1 MELTLYTFRKRTNS
15 TSQPTGGTVIKNITL
30 KQPTSIISPTFIL
43 SRSNW
48 NNTYNYVKWV
58 NDSGYVPPDN
68 PTPDNPTESITV
80 ERNGD
85 IYFKNPSI
93 NDYTQYTVDEIASSY
108 SVGLSAANTYNVYC
122 IPIKTSAPLADGTL
136 QLSLGF
142 HRVDG
147 QTVPLN
153 FALSTTLKSTAYLQ
167 TSTQTPDDS
176 GYVAGILQDINTGA
190 NASVQNTIN
199 IDIPTNSISPTWQ
212 DNYYLYYV
220 YVWAGTSDTNV
231 ASQAYLDSI
240 HSLTHYPEG
249 VTPGEP
255 VDPTPDDPTVVTTT
269 RYYFISNVTY
279 LTNDLVQIDCT
290 EDCLATYKS
299 AISNTTQYVLR
310 AAGSYDGTI
319 PDTMAITTSQPEV
332 KKTFTSSPLFTTSP
346 FCYVIGLA
354 NATTAT
360 TRKRGNVSYIVL
372 ASQNELNAFIQALNQ
387 LVPTAETAG
396 MKPFDYIA
404 SVTAIYANIRSILA
418 YSEAPII
425 LNNSWSISGFPY
437 LVFIADRSENVIV
450 STGTLSIPHHPQL
463 NSTKQYLD
471 YAPYSSYQL
480 LAGPFGSI
488 NIDRRIFNTRI
499 NYGVI
504 VDAITGDA
512 TLYLRDSVT
521 NTPSSIQDAITN
533 SAHLAHASCGV
544 NVQISGQ
551 GFNPQGG
558 EIASFAKSQAN
569 WQMVGEMISS
579 VVPSAATVALSAGAG
594 KAVSGYTWAGA
605 GVSAGAGIIS
615 SILNNA
621 ATDRKIDFNAAAEP
635 LMTFGT
641 NGSPSIIVSSYL
653 VLIAQFVR
661 EESSV
666 KNKFG
671 YPLHK
676 YIALNRLSASTT
688 GTTGYIKCGSND
700 IYIQGALLPEQQVV
714 RTHMLE
720 GFYLN

>member
-30 KQPTSIISPTFIL
+30 KQPTSVISPTFIL

-58 NDSGYVPPDN
+58 NDSGYVPPDD
-68 PTPDNPTESITV
+68 PTPDNPTEDITV
-80 ERNGD
+80 ERNGN

-108 SVGLSAANTYNVYC
+108 SVGLAAANTYNVYC

-167 TSTQTPDDS
+167 TSTQTPNDS

-199 IDIPTNSISPTWQ
+199 IAIPTNTITPTWQ

-220 YVWAGTSDTNV
+220 YVWAGTSDTKV
-231 ASQAYLDSI
+231 ASQAYLDII

-255 VDPTPDDPTVVTTT
+255 VDPDDPTVVTTT

-332 KKTFTSSPLFTTSP
+332 KKSFTSSPLFQSTP
-346 FCYVIGLA
+346 YCYIVGLA
-354 NATTAT
+354 NTSTSET
-360 TRKRGNVSYIVL
+360 KKRGTVSYL
-372 ASQNELNAFIQALNQ
+372 AFTDTMLARLIQYMNTFDA
-387 LVPTAETAG
+387 TAETAG

-404 SVTAIYANIRSILA
+404 SVTAIYTNIASALTLVSGNIKF
-418 YSEAPII
+418 
-425 LNNSWSISGFPY
+425 NNSWSIQDISYFTINKD
-437 LVFIADRSENVIV
+437 LIIT
-450 STGTLSIPHHPQL
+450 STGTLSLPHHPQL
-463 NSTKQYLD
+463 NSTTKQYLD
-471 YAPYSSYQL
+471 YAPYSNYQL

-488 NIDRRIFNTRI
+488 NIDRRIFSTWI

-512 TLYLRDSVT
+512 TLYLRDSVM

-533 SAHLAHASCGV
+533 SAHIAHASCGV
-544 NVQISGQ
+544 NVQISAQ

-569 WQMVGEMISS
+569 WNLTTTALQQGFTGLIGASMTSS
-579 VVPSAATVALSAGAG
+579 EWALKGVAGATV
-594 KAVSGYTWAGA
+594 
-605 GVSAGAGIIS
+605 GVES
-615 SILNNA
+615 SIA
-621 ATDRKIDFNAAAEP
+621 STFADYQKIDFNAQMEP

-641 NGSPSIIVSSYL
+641 NGSPSTIVSSYL
-653 VLIAQFVR
+653 VLIASFVR

-666 KNKFG
+666 NRKFG

-676 YIALNRLSASTT
+676 YIALNRLSAGTT
-688 GTTGYIKCGSND
+688 GTNGYIKCGSND

>member
-15 TSQPTGGTVIKNITL
+15 TSQPTGGTVIQNITL
-30 KQPTSIISPTFIL
+30 KQPTSVISPTFIL

-48 NNTYNYVKWV
+48 VNTYNYVKWK

-108 SVGLSAANTYNVYC
+108 SVGLAAANTYNVYC

-176 GYVAGILQDINTGA
+176 GYVAGILQNINTGA

-199 IDIPTNSISPTWQ
+199 IDIPTNTITPTWQ

-231 ASQAYLDSI
+231 ASQANLDII

-255 VDPTPDDPTVVTTT
+255 VDPDDPTVVTTT

-319 PDTMAITTSQPEV
+319 PDTMAITTAQPEV
-332 KKTFTSSPLFTTSP
+332 KKTFTSSPLFSTSP
-346 FCYVIGLA
+346 NYYVVGLV
-354 NATTAT
+354 NTLTSATK
-360 TRKRGNVSYIVL
+360 RKGTVSYIAFTGGQL
-372 ASQNELNAFIQALNQ
+372 SRLINAMNGFE
-387 LVPTAETAG
+387 VTAETAG
-396 MKPFDYIA
+396 MTPFDYIA
-404 SVTAIYANIRSILA
+404 SVTAIYADISSALNSVTGNIAFNQYWYIQDIP
-418 YSEAPII
+418 Y
-425 LNNSWSISGFPY
+425 NTISKD
-437 LVFIADRSENVIV
+437 LVIT

-463 NSTKQYLD
+463 NSTTKQYLD
-471 YAPYSSYQL
+471 YEPYSNYQL

-488 NIDRRIFNTRI
+488 NIDRRIFNTWI

-504 VDAITGDA
+504 VDVTTGDA
-512 TLYLRDSVT
+512 ILYLRDSVM
-521 NTPSSIQDAITN
+521 NTPSTVHDAITN
-533 SAHLAHASCGV
+533 SAHIAHASCGV
-544 NVQISGQ
+544 NVQISAQ

-558 EIASFAKSQAN
+558 EIASFAKTQATWNLASSMASQIASAGLFN
-569 WQMVGEMISS
+569 VISGGAGGAI
-579 VVPSAATVALSAGAG
+579 PGISAAINFGGSVINT
-594 KAVSGYTWAGA
+594 
-605 GVSAGAGIIS
+605 
-615 SILNNA
+615 A
-621 ATDRKIDFNAAAEP
+621 AEYQKINFNAAAAP
-635 LMTFGT
+635 LMTLGV
-641 NGSPSIIVSSYL
+641 NGSASAIMSSYL
-653 VLIAQFVR
+653 VLIAHFVR

-676 YIALNRLSASTT
+676 YIALSRLSAGTT
-688 GTTGYIKCGSND
+688 GTNGYIKCGSND

>member
-15 TSQPTGGTVIKNITL
+15 TSQPTGGTVIQNITL
-30 KQPTSIISPTFIL
+30 KQPTSVISPTFIL

-58 NDSGYVPPDN
+58 NDSGYVPPDD
-68 PTPDNPTESITV
+68 PTPDDPTEDITV

-85 IYFKNPSI
+85 IYFKNPTI
-93 NDYTQYTVDEIASSY
+93 DDYTQYTVNEIASSY
-108 SVGLSAANTYNVYC
+108 SVGLTAANVYNVYC

-153 FALSTTLKSTAYLQ
+153 FAISTTLKSTAYLQ
-167 TSTQTPDDS
+167 TSTQTPNDS

-199 IDIPTNSISPTWQ
+199 IDIPTNSITPTWQ

-255 VDPTPDDPTVVTTT
+255 DDPTPDDPAVVTTT

-332 KKTFTSSPLFTTSP
+332 KKSFASSPLFQSTP
-346 FCYVIGLA
+346 YCYIVGLA
-354 NATTAT
+354 NTSTSET
-360 TRKRGNVSYIVL
+360 KKRGTVSYL
-372 ASQNELNAFIQALNQ
+372 AFTDTMLARLIQYMNTFDA
-387 LVPTAETAG
+387 TAETAG

-404 SVTAIYANIRSILA
+404 SVTAIYTNIASALTLVSGNIKF
-418 YSEAPII
+418 
-425 LNNSWSISGFPY
+425 NNSWSIQDISYFTINKD
-437 LVFIADRSENVIV
+437 LIIT
-450 STGTLSIPHHPQL
+450 STGTLSLPHHPQL
-463 NSTKQYLD
+463 NSTTKQYLD
-471 YAPYSSYQL
+471 YEPYSNYQL

-488 NIDRRIFNTRI
+488 NIDRRIFNTWI

-504 VDAITGDA
+504 VDVITGDA
-512 TLYLRDSVT
+512 ILYLRDSVM

-533 SAHLAHASCGV
+533 SAHIAHASCGV

-558 EIASFAKSQAN
+558 GVASFAKSQAN
-569 WQMVGEMISS
+569 WQMVGEFVSTAANTASILALAGNSDNGISRG
-579 VVPSAATVALSAGAG
+579 SAIA
-594 KAVSGYTWAGA
+594 A
-605 GVSAGAGIIS
+605 GVSAVSGITS
-615 SILNNA
+615 SILTNI

-635 LMTFGT
+635 LMTLGT
-641 NGSPSIIVSSYL
+641 NGSPSAIISSYL
-653 VLIAQFVR
+653 VLIAHFVR
-661 EESSV
+661 EVSDA
-666 KNKFG
+666 NRKFG

-676 YIALNRLSASTT
+676 YIALNKLSAGTT
-688 GTTGYIKCGSND
+688 RTTGYIKCGSND
-700 IYIQGALLPEQQVV
+700 IYIQGALLPEQQVI

>member
-15 TSQPTGGTVIKNITL
+15 TSQPTGGTVIQNITL
-30 KQPTSIISPTFIL
+30 KQPTSVISPTFIL

-48 NNTYNYVKWV
+48 NNTYNYVKWE
-58 NDSGYVPPDN
+58 NNSGYVPPDN
-68 PTPDNPTESITV
+68 PTPDNPTPDNPTEYITV

-85 IYFKNPSI
+85 IYFKNPTI

-108 SVGLSAANTYNVYC
+108 SVGLTAANAYNVYC

-142 HRVDG
+142 HRNDG

-167 TSTQTPDDS
+167 TSTQTPNDS

-190 NASVQNTIN
+190 TASVQNTIN
-199 IDIPTNSISPTWQ
+199 IDIPTNTITPTWQ

-231 ASQAYLDSI
+231 ASQAYLDII

-249 VTPGEP
+249 VTPDTP
-255 VDPTPDDPTVVTTT
+255 IDPTPDDPTVVTTT

-332 KKTFTSSPLFTTSP
+332 KKSSTSSPLFTTTP

-372 ASQNELNAFIQALNQ
+372 ASQNELNAFIHALNQ
-387 LVPTAETAG
+387 LAPTAETAG

-404 SVTAIYANIRSILA
+404 SVTAIYANIRSILV

-425 LNNSWSISGFPY
+425 LNSSWSISGFPY
-437 LVFIADRSENVIV
+437 LVFITDRRENVIV
-450 STGTLSIPHHPQL
+450 STGTLSIPNHPQA
-463 NSTKQYLD
+463 N
-471 YAPYSSYQL
+471 
-480 LAGPFGSI
+480 
-488 NIDRRIFNTRI
+488 
-499 NYGVI
+499 
-504 VDAITGDA
+504 
-512 TLYLRDSVT
+512 T
-521 NTPSSIQDAITN
+521 NT
-533 SAHLAHASCGV
+533 
-544 NVQISGQ
+544 
-551 GFNPQGG
+551 
-558 EIASFAKSQAN
+558 K
-569 WQMVGEMISS
+569 
-579 VVPSAATVALSAGAG
+579 
-594 KAVSGYTWAGA
+594 K
-605 GVSAGAGIIS
+605 
-615 SILNNA
+615 
-621 ATDRKIDFNAAAEP
+621 
-635 LMTFGT
+635 
-641 NGSPSIIVSSYL
+641 
-653 VLIAQFVR
+653 
-661 EESSV
+661 
-666 KNKFG
+666 
-671 YPLHK
+671 
-676 YIALNRLSASTT
+676 
-688 GTTGYIKCGSND
+688 
-700 IYIQGALLPEQQVV
+700 
-714 RTHMLE
+714 
-720 GFYLN
+720 

>member
-15 TSQPTGGTVIKNITL
+15 TSQPTGGTVIQNITL
-30 KQPTSIISPTFIL
+30 KQPTSVISPTFIL

-48 NNTYNYVKWV
+48 VNTYNYVKWK

-108 SVGLSAANTYNVYC
+108 SVGLAAANTYNVYC

-176 GYVAGILQDINTGA
+176 GYVAGILQNINTGA

-199 IDIPTNSISPTWQ
+199 IDIPTNTITPTWQ

-231 ASQAYLDSI
+231 ASQANLDII

-255 VDPTPDDPTVVTTT
+255 VDPEDPTVVTTT

-299 AISNTTQYVLR
+299 AISNTSQYVLR

-319 PDTMAITTSQPEV
+319 PDTMAITTAQPEV
-332 KKTFTSSPLFTTSP
+332 KKTFTSSPLFSTSP
-346 FCYVIGLA
+346 NYYVVGLV
-354 NATTAT
+354 NTLTSATK
-360 TRKRGNVSYIVL
+360 RKGTVSYIAFTGGQL
-372 ASQNELNAFIQALNQ
+372 SRLINAMNGFE
-387 LVPTAETAG
+387 VTAETAG
-396 MKPFDYIA
+396 MTPFDYIA
-404 SVTAIYANIRSILA
+404 SVTAIYADISSALNSVTGNIAFNQYWYIQDIP
-418 YSEAPII
+418 Y
-425 LNNSWSISGFPY
+425 NTISKD
-437 LVFIADRSENVIV
+437 LVIT

-463 NSTKQYLD
+463 NSTTKQYLD
-471 YAPYSSYQL
+471 YEPYSNYQL

-488 NIDRRIFNTRI
+488 NIDRRIFNTWI

-504 VDAITGDA
+504 VDVTTGDA
-512 TLYLRDSVT
+512 ILYLRDSVM
-521 NTPSSIQDAITN
+521 NTPSTVHDAITN
-533 SAHLAHASCGV
+533 SAHIAHASCGV
-544 NVQISGQ
+544 NVQISAQ

-558 EIASFAKSQAN
+558 EIASFAKTQATWNLASSMASQIASAGLFN
-569 WQMVGEMISS
+569 VLSGGAGGAI
-579 VVPSAATVALSAGAG
+579 PGISAAINFGGSVINT
-594 KAVSGYTWAGA
+594 
-605 GVSAGAGIIS
+605 
-615 SILNNA
+615 A
-621 ATDRKIDFNAAAEP
+621 AEYQKINFNAAAAP
-635 LMTFGT
+635 LMTLGV
-641 NGSPSIIVSSYL
+641 NGSASAIMSSYL
-653 VLIAQFVR
+653 VLIAHFVR

-676 YIALNRLSASTT
+676 YIALSRLSAGTT
-688 GTTGYIKCGSND
+688 GTNGYIKCGSND

>member
-15 TSQPTGGTVIKNITL
+15 TSQPTGGTVIQNITL
-30 KQPTSIISPTFIL
+30 KQPTSVISPTFIL

-48 NNTYNYVKWV
+48 VNTYNYVKWK

-108 SVGLSAANTYNVYC
+108 SVGLAAANTYNVYC

-176 GYVAGILQDINTGA
+176 GYVAGILQNINTGA

-199 IDIPTNSISPTWQ
+199 IDIPTNTITPTWQ

-231 ASQAYLDSI
+231 ASQANLDII

-255 VDPTPDDPTVVTTT
+255 VDPDDPTVVTTT

-319 PDTMAITTSQPEV
+319 PDTMAITTAQPEV
-332 KKTFTSSPLFTTSP
+332 KKTFTSSPLFSTSP
-346 FCYVIGLA
+346 NYYVVGLV
-354 NATTAT
+354 NTLTSATK
-360 TRKRGNVSYIVL
+360 RKGTVSYIAFTGGQL
-372 ASQNELNAFIQALNQ
+372 SRLINAMNGFE
-387 LVPTAETAG
+387 VTAETAG
-396 MKPFDYIA
+396 MTPFDYIA
-404 SVTAIYANIRSILA
+404 SVTAIYADISSALNSVTGNIAFNQYWYIQDIP
-418 YSEAPII
+418 Y
-425 LNNSWSISGFPY
+425 NTISKD
-437 LVFIADRSENVIV
+437 LVIT

-463 NSTKQYLD
+463 NSTTKQYLD
-471 YAPYSSYQL
+471 YEPYSNYQL

-488 NIDRRIFNTRI
+488 NIDRRIFNTWI

-504 VDAITGDA
+504 VDVTTGDA
-512 TLYLRDSVT
+512 ILYLRDSVM
-521 NTPSSIQDAITN
+521 NTPSTVHDAITN
-533 SAHLAHASCGV
+533 SAHIAHASCGV
-544 NVQISGQ
+544 NVQISAQ

-558 EIASFAKSQAN
+558 EIASFAKTQATWNLASSMASQIASAGLFN
-569 WQMVGEMISS
+569 VLSGGAGGAI
-579 VVPSAATVALSAGAG
+579 PGISAAINFGGSVINT
-594 KAVSGYTWAGA
+594 
-605 GVSAGAGIIS
+605 
-615 SILNNA
+615 A
-621 ATDRKIDFNAAAEP
+621 AEYQKINFNAAAAP
-635 LMTFGT
+635 LMTLGV
-641 NGSPSIIVSSYL
+641 NGSASAIMSSYL
-653 VLIAQFVR
+653 VLIAHFVR

-676 YIALNRLSASTT
+676 YIALSRLSAGTT
-688 GTTGYIKCGSND
+688 GTNGYIKCGSND

>member
-30 KQPTSIISPTFIL
+30 KQPTSVISPTFIL

-58 NDSGYVPPDN
+58 NDSGYTPPDD
-68 PTPDNPTESITV
+68 PVTPDDPTEDITV

-93 NDYTQYTVDEIASSY
+93 NDYTQYTVDEIASAY
-108 SVGLSAANTYNVYC
+108 SVGLAAANVYNVYC

-199 IDIPTNSISPTWQ
+199 IDIPTNSITPTWQ

-231 ASQAYLDSI
+231 ASQANLDII

-255 VDPTPDDPTVVTTT
+255 VDPEDPTVVTTT

-299 AISNTTQYVLR
+299 AISNTSQYVLR

-332 KKTFTSSPLFTTSP
+332 RKSYTTSTLFTTTP
-346 FCYVIGLA
+346 FCYVVGLA

-360 TRKRGNVSYIVL
+360 TRKRGNISYIVL

-396 MKPFDYIA
+396 TTPFDYIA
-404 SVTAIYANIRSILA
+404 SVTAIYANIRSILV
-418 YSEAPII
+418 YSETPIRF
-425 LNNSWSISGFPY
+425 NDSWSISGVPY
-437 LVFIADRSENVIV
+437 LVFILDRSENVIV
-450 STGTLSIPHHPQL
+450 STGTLSIPNHPQA
-463 NSTKQYLD
+463 NTTTKQYLD
-471 YAPYSSYQL
+471 YAPYSNYQL

-488 NIDRRIFNTRI
+488 DIDRRIFNTRI

-512 TLYLRDSVT
+512 TLYLRDSVM

-533 SAHLAHASCGV
+533 SAHIAHASCGV

-569 WQMVGEMISS
+569 WNLASS
-579 VVPSAATVALSAGAG
+579 VASNLAGGGVLGMFAGKDSALPYISAGMNIG
-594 KAVSGYTWAGA
+594 SSV
-605 GVSAGAGIIS
+605 IS
-615 SILNNA
+615 TA
-621 ATDRKIDFNAAAEP
+621 AEYQKINFNAAAEP

-641 NGSPSIIVSSYL
+641 NGSPSTIVSSYL
-653 VLIAQFVR
+653 VLIAHFVR
-661 EESSV
+661 EEYSV

-676 YIALNRLSASTT
+676 YIALNRLSAGTT
-688 GTTGYIKCGSND
+688 GTNGYIKCGSND

>member
-30 KQPTSIISPTFIL
+30 KQPTSVISPTFIL

-48 NNTYNYVKWV
+48 NSTYNYVKWED
-58 NDSGYVPPDN
+58 DSGYVPPVD
-68 PTPDNPTESITV
+68 PTPDNPTEDITV

-108 SVGLSAANTYNVYC
+108 SVGLSAADVYNVYC

-167 TSTQTPDDS
+167 TSTQTPNDS

-199 IDIPTNSISPTWQ
+199 IDIPTNSITPTWQ

-220 YVWAGTSDTNV
+220 YVWAGTSNTAV
-231 ASQAYLDSI
+231 ASQAYLDII

-269 RYYFISNVTY
+269 RYYFIFNPTY
-279 LTNDLVQIDCT
+279 LNNDLVQIDCV
-290 EDCLATYKS
+290 EDCLATHKS

-332 KKTFTSSPLFTTSP
+332 KKAFTSSPLFSTSP
-346 FCYVIGLA
+346 NYYVVGLV
-354 NATTAT
+354 NTLTSATR
-360 TRKRGNVSYIVL
+360 RKGTVSYIAFTGGQL
-372 ASQNELNAFIQALNQ
+372 SRLINAMNGFVA
-387 LVPTAETAG
+387 TAETAG
-396 MKPFDYIA
+396 MTPFDYIA
-404 SVTAIYANIRSILA
+404 SVTAIYADISSALTSVTGNIAFNQYWYIQDIP
-418 YSEAPII
+418 YYT
-425 LNNSWSISGFPY
+425 ISKD
-437 LVFIADRSENVIV
+437 LVIT

-463 NSTKQYLD
+463 NSTTKQYLD
-471 YAPYSSYQL
+471 YAPYSNYQL

-488 NIDRRIFNTRI
+488 NIDRRIFNTWI

-504 VDAITGDA
+504 VDVTTGDA
-512 TLYLRDSVT
+512 ILYLRDSVM
-521 NTPSSIQDAITN
+521 NTPSTVHDAITN
-533 SAHLAHASCGV
+533 SAHIAHASCGV
-544 NVQISGQ
+544 NVQISAQ

-558 EIASFAKSQAN
+558 EIASFAKTQAN
-569 WQMVGEMISS
+569 WNLASS
-579 VVPSAATVALSAGAG
+579 FASNLAGAG
-594 KAVSGYTWAGA
+594 ALGMFADDKTSALPYTSAAMNIGA
-605 GVSAGAGIIS
+605 SLLSTFA
-615 SILNNA
+615 
-621 ATDRKIDFNAAAEP
+621 DYQRIDFNAAAAP
-635 LMTFGT
+635 LMTLGV
-641 NGSPSIIVSSYL
+641 NGSASAIMSSYL
-653 VLIAQFVR
+653 VLIAHFVR
-661 EESSV
+661 EVSDA
-666 KNKFG
+666 NRKFG

-676 YIALNRLSASTT
+676 YIALNKLSAGTT
-688 GTTGYIKCGSND
+688 GTSGYIKCGSND
-700 IYIQGALLPEQQVV
+700 IYIQGALLPEQQVI

>member
-15 TSQPTGGTVIKNITL
+15 TSQPTGGTVIQNITL
-30 KQPTSIISPTFIL
+30 KQPTSVISPTFIL

-48 NNTYNYVKWV
+48 VNTYNYVKWK

-108 SVGLSAANTYNVYC
+108 SVGLAAANTYNVYC

-199 IDIPTNSISPTWQ
+199 IDIPTNTITPTWQ

-231 ASQAYLDSI
+231 ASQANLDII

-255 VDPTPDDPTVVTTT
+255 VDPEDPTVVTTT

-299 AISNTTQYVLR
+299 AISNTSQYVLR

-319 PDTMAITTSQPEV
+319 PDTMAITTAQPEV
-332 KKTFTSSPLFTTSP
+332 KKTFTSSPLFSTSP
-346 FCYVIGLA
+346 NYYVVGLV
-354 NATTAT
+354 NTLTSATK
-360 TRKRGNVSYIVL
+360 RKGTVSYIAFTGGQL
-372 ASQNELNAFIQALNQ
+372 SRLINAMNGFE
-387 LVPTAETAG
+387 VTAETAG
-396 MKPFDYIA
+396 MTPFDYIA
-404 SVTAIYANIRSILA
+404 SVTAIYADISSALNSVTGNIAFNQYWYIQDIP
-418 YSEAPII
+418 Y
-425 LNNSWSISGFPY
+425 NTISKD
-437 LVFIADRSENVIV
+437 LVIT

-463 NSTKQYLD
+463 NSTTKQYLD
-471 YAPYSSYQL
+471 YEPYSNYQL

-488 NIDRRIFNTRI
+488 NIDRRIFNTWI

-504 VDAITGDA
+504 VDVTTGDA
-512 TLYLRDSVT
+512 ILYLRDSVM
-521 NTPSSIQDAITN
+521 NTPSTVHDAITN
-533 SAHLAHASCGV
+533 SAHIAHASCGV
-544 NVQISGQ
+544 NVQISAQ

-558 EIASFAKSQAN
+558 EIASFAKTQATWNLASSMASQIASAGLFN
-569 WQMVGEMISS
+569 VLSGGAGGAI
-579 VVPSAATVALSAGAG
+579 PGISAAINFGGSVINT
-594 KAVSGYTWAGA
+594 
-605 GVSAGAGIIS
+605 
-615 SILNNA
+615 A
-621 ATDRKIDFNAAAEP
+621 AEYQKINFNAAAAP
-635 LMTFGT
+635 LMTLGV
-641 NGSPSIIVSSYL
+641 NGSASAIMSSYL
-653 VLIAQFVR
+653 VLIAHFVR

-676 YIALNRLSASTT
+676 YIALSRLSAGTT
-688 GTTGYIKCGSND
+688 GTNGYIKCGSND